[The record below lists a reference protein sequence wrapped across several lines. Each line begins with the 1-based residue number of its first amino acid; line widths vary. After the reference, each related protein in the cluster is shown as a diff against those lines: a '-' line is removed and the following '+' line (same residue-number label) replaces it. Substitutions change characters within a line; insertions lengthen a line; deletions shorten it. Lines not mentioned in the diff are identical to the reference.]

1 MLIREQERGLRRL
14 AFTLMEMLIVVA
26 IIVML
31 AGLGGYYVIGRYEE
45 AKVSTARFKAQQISN
60 AIKTYY
66 IDHDQYPPDLT
77 VLLQKSELG
86 KGPYLTQQD
95 DILDPW
101 GKAYQYDPS
110 GQQNAGVGAVIQTPD
125 VFTTTP
131 DGRTVGNWAE
141 VKRQQ

>member
-45 AKVSTARFKAQQISN
+45 AKVSTAKFKAQQISS
-60 AIKTYY
+60 ALETYR
-66 IDHDQYPPDLT
+66 IDHDEYPADLT
-77 VLLQKSELG
+77 ALLQKSELG
-86 KGPYLTQQD
+86 KGPYLTKQE

-101 GKAYQYDPS
+101 GKMYQYDQS
-110 GQQNAGVGAVIQTPD
+110 GQQNAARGAVIQRPD

-131 DGRTVGNWAE
+131 DGRTIGNFSDN
-141 VKRQQ
+141 KT